1 MTTVTKQIHFVRKGP
16 RKVARPGPPPKPP
29 EPPGRIPRVSKL
41 MALAI
46 RFEELLRDGQ
56 IADQSELACVAH
68 VTQPRMTQIMNLLHL
83 APDIQEAILRL
94 PRVLEGRDPITE
106 RHLRPIV
113 RIVDWALQRDAW
125 AQMTDPRP
133 SAAPHA
139 GNAQADYR
147 RLARGHPRGYNTPDG
162 LLRRNTGDA
171 DRSNRPANDEY
182 CLLDNCPKGL
192 PCLSGL

>member
-16 RKVARPGPPPKPP
+16 RKVARPGPPPEPP

-56 IADQSELACVAH
+56 IADQSELARVAH

-83 APDIQEAILRL
+83 APDIQEAILHL

-106 RHLRPIV
+106 RDVRPITQ
-113 RIVDWALQRDAW
+113 ITDWTAQRDAW
-125 AQMTDPRP
+125 
-133 SAAPHA
+133 
-139 GNAQADYR
+139 
-147 RLARGHPRGYNTPDG
+147 LACN
-162 LLRRNTGDA
+162 
-171 DRSNRPANDEY
+171 
-182 CLLDNCPKGL
+182 L
-192 PCLSGL
+192 PPTSRTQ